1 MKYGSLNC
9 LRRSNEVN
17 VTVPSG
23 LKNPLIVLS
32 NGSMDSRRADF
43 LKICLSSYKLVV
55 GGSEVRGVR

>member
-23 LKNPLIVLS
+23 LKNPLIVLL
-32 NGSMDSRRADF
+32 NGSMDNRRADF
-43 LKICLSSYKLVV
+43 LKICLSSYELVV